1 MINLEIKSKET
12 TNFTLRM
19 PVEARFQLK
28 VIAAKE
34 SRTVTNLINMV
45 LKEYIEKYNKTKK
58 IGAAKLIATPLK
70 FTFLPLQDLRRL
82 RHQHIYP

>member
-19 PVEARFQLK
+19 PVEARFQLE

-58 IGAAKLIATPLK
+58 
-70 FTFLPLQDLRRL
+70 
-82 RHQHIYP
+82 